1 MVHKKIQKQYGVKV
15 QEEKVR
21 QTETKD
27 LEDAQARKQTLAQA
41 DAKAKI
47 ERKRKAK
54 TDIKAG
60 IGEYCS
66 GCNQLKSLQ
75 YNLGTFLICK
85 ICRATN
91 TRVYQTSKAKVEKI
105 LADIVAEGKVYII
118 TILRE
123 KAAYQL
129 KEQVTKAGEA
139 ELTGR
144 KKCALTAE
152 EYISNK

>member
-1 MVHKKIQKQYGVKV
+1 M
-15 QEEKVR
+15 
-21 QTETKD
+21 
-27 LEDAQARKQTLAQA
+27 EDIQARKQTLTQA
-41 DAKAKI
+41 DAKAET

-91 TRVYQTSKAKVEKI
+91 VRVYQTSKAKVEKV
-105 LADIVAEGKVYII
+105 LADMVAKGKVYII
-118 TILRE
+118 TMSKE
-123 KAAYQL
+123 KAA
-129 KEQVTKAGEA
+129 
-139 ELTGR
+139 
-144 KKCALTAE
+144 
-152 EYISNK
+152 SS